1 MIVNILGLLAV
12 LYFTYLKYA
21 QVALTTSNTN
31 EILWGVLPWFILY
44 LIIWF
49 FVTKIKDFII

>member
-1 MIVNILGLLAV
+1 MIVNILALLAV
-12 LYFTYLKYA
+12 LYFTYLKYSE
-21 QVALTTSNTN
+21 VVLTAANTN
-31 EILWGVLPWFILY
+31 EILWGVLPWFVLY